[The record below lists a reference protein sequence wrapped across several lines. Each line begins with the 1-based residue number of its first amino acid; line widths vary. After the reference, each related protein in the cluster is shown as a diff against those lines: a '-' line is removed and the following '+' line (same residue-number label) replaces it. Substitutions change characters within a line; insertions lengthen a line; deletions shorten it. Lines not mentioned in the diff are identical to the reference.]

1 MSQQNLIDALTFTE
15 AESCLNQEFQKDFT
29 IDSSAHC
36 KVSEIIDRGGD
47 WYFKVKCILIIYD
60 EEKGKEK
67 RVKVPYLVKSDSV
80 KLAEAAFNEFMK
92 GTMSDYEIA
101 GVEQTQIDDV
111 LKYESDVDRC
121 VTDESEINAEKF

>member
-1 MSQQNLIDALTFTE
+1 M
-15 AESCLNQEFQKDFT
+15 
-29 IDSSAHC
+29 
-36 KVSEIIDRGGD
+36 
-47 WYFKVKCILIIYD
+47 
-60 EEKGKEK
+60 
-67 RVKVPYLVKSDSV
+67 
-80 KLAEAAFNEFMK
+80 AEAAFNEFMK